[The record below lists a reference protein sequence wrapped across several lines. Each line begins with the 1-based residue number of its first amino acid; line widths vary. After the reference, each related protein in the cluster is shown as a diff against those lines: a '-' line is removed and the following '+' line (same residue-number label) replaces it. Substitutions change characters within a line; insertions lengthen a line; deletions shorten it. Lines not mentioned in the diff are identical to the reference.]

1 MGICTDIMHKFVKQE
16 ISRVYSSFDGWKMT
30 QRKHGNS
37 HETIFIINRMNQ
49 GTREIVKLLVSF
61 KKVITLDMLEELTY
75 PEKVTDGMTPRRYYA
90 LMVPANT
97 DISALPKDLTV
108 MIMTSFAFEGKELIW
123 VKKPVRKIKIVEQNS
138 SATPSEEKLKPVDS
152 VAETG
157 VSGQVHFNKENP
169 RTTSTKILKSL

>member
-16 ISRVYSSFDGWKMT
+16 ISRVYSSYDGWKMT

-37 HETIFIINRMNQ
+37 YETIFVINRMNQ
-49 GTREIVKLLVSF
+49 GTREVVKLLVSF

-108 MIMTSFAFEGKELIW
+108 MIMTSFAFVGKELIW
-123 VKKPVRKIKIVEQNS
+123 VKKPVRKIKIVVQNF
-138 SATPSEEKLKPVDS
+138 SATPSGEKLKPVDS

-157 VSGQVHFNKENP
+157 ASDKSILIKENP
-169 RTTSTKILKSL
+169 RTASTEILKSL

>member
-16 ISRVYSSFDGWKMT
+16 ISRVYSSFDGWKIT
-30 QRKHGNS
+30 QRKQGNS
-37 HETIFIINRMNQ
+37 YETIFVINRMNQ
-49 GTREIVKLLVSF
+49 GTREIVKLLVCF

-90 LMVPANT
+90 LMIPANT

-108 MIMTSFAFEGKELIW
+108 MTMTSFAFEGKELTW
-123 VKKPVRKIKIVEQNS
+123 VKKPVRKIKIEAQNS
-138 SATPSEEKLKPVDS
+138 SATPSGEKLKPVDS

-157 VSGQVHFNKENP
+157 MSGSVHMNQENP
-169 RTTSTKILKSL
+169 RTASTKILKSL

>member
-30 QRKHGNS
+30 QRKQGNS
-37 HETIFIINRMNQ
+37 YETIFIISRINQ

-75 PEKVTDGMTPRRYYA
+75 PEQVTDGMTPRRYYA

-97 DISALPKDLTV
+97 DTSALPKDLTV
-108 MIMTSFAFEGKELIW
+108 MFMTSFAFEGKELIW
-123 VKKPVRKIKIVEQNS
+123 VKKPVPKTKNVVQNS
-138 SATPSEEKLKPVDS
+138 SANPSGEKLIPVDS
-152 VAETG
+152 VTETDVYG
-157 VSGQVHFNKENP
+157 PVHFNQENP
-169 RTTSTKILKSL
+169 RTSNIELSKSL